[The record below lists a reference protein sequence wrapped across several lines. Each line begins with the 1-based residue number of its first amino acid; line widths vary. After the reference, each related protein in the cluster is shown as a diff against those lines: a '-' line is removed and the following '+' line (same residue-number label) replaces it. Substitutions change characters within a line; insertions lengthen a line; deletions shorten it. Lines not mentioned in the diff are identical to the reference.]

1 MITCMSQKIRLLY
14 LNVKPENGVCRFALS
29 KAINKEDVLEY
40 IQSQAGKKF
49 DPRVVEKFIVMI
61 KAQKLI
67 YQR

>member
-1 MITCMSQKIRLLY
+1 VSICPIET
-14 LNVKPENGVCRFALS
+14 
-29 KAINKEDVLEY
+29 INKEDVLEY

-49 DPRVVEKFIVMI
+49 DPHVVEKFIVMI